1 MRVDI
6 ERIRAD
12 LFPAERPAEAPRP
25 IAPPADDFASIGVE
39 RDGKTIDAVFQPE
52 STARPEAVEAPPAVF
67 RIGAAS
73 ELGDSYTQMRTLL
86 SLDALFSGREDAI
99 GRNAAS
105 VIREEVRSRLV
116 LREHLN
122 GLIDGRS

>member
-12 LFPAERPAEAPRP
+12 LFPPERPAESFRP
-25 IAPPADDFASIGVE
+25 IETPPADFRSVDVE
-39 RDGKTIDAVFQPE
+39 RIDHAAGTVPQPAE
-52 STARPEAVEAPPAVF
+52 PRLEAVEPPPAVF

-73 ELGDSYTQMRTLL
+73 ELGDSHTQMRTLL
-86 SLDALFSGREDAI
+86 SLDALFSQRDDAI

-105 VIREEVRSRLV
+105 VIREEVRNRLV
-116 LREHLN
+116 LREHIN